1 MNLNI
6 IDQVGVLGNFFKKA
20 MCELIRQN
28 RNNSKSAF
36 SDVNPSWLFGSV
48 VLINKPGFSLVRK
61 EGQAGASESCIPFG

>member
-6 IDQVGVLGNFFKKA
+6 IDQVGVLGNFLKKA
-20 MCELIRQN
+20 VCELIRQS

-36 SDVNPSWLFGSV
+36 SDVNPSWHFGSV

-61 EGQAGASESCIPFG
+61 EGQAGASEHCIPFG